1 MEVRAIMKTREKKI
15 INHKILD
22 KHWLIGTI
30 GLMLWGAII
39 SNVVASIASIVLKRI
54 IPLPTEDINY
64 IGLIVGAFITLCIY
78 KRWFYPEYEGTLK
91 TINLGRWIIIGFI
104 IVLIW
109 LLPDV
114 ITSLILKT
122 NFAPPTLHSV
132 LMACVA
138 GTVEE
143 TIFRG
148 LPASYLMRQIKKKSL
163 IPWVVIATGLVF
175 GLVHAANILAGARI
189 DSSILQ
195 VVSATCSGIMFA
207 ALFLRSGSLLPSII
221 AHTINDIYAF
231 MNVDLVSEGILDGAL
246 KTSDIVLNLVLSV
259 VELVIAYFIL
269 RPAVWDEVMETW
281 NRKWNQPNES
291 T

>member
-1 MEVRAIMKTREKKI
+1 
-15 INHKILD
+15 
-22 KHWLIGTI
+22 
-30 GLMLWGAII
+30 
-39 SNVVASIASIVLKRI
+39 
-54 IPLPTEDINY
+54 
-64 IGLIVGAFITLCIY
+64 
-78 KRWFYPEYEGTLK
+78 
-91 TINLGRWIIIGFI
+91 
-104 IVLIW
+104 
-109 LLPDV
+109 
-114 ITSLILKT
+114 
-122 NFAPPTLHSV
+122 
-132 LMACVA
+132 MACVA